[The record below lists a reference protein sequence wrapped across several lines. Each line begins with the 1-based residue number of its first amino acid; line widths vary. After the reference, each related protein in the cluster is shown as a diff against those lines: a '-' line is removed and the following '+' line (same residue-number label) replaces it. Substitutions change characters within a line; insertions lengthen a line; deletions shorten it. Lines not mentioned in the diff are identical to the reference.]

1 MLDATQSLLAVV
13 GAPILASLSP
23 IFVRTVRSLSLASLL
38 AAIASLTCSLSF
50 LTSNVHVSLL
60 EKEFVL
66 SSFEAYNLVL
76 VSVVYLI
83 SSLSLA
89 PALAELVE
97 EGLRS
102 TRTYVSLFNMSFA
115 MMLLV
120 VVSNNMFVIWVLLE
134 LLTLL
139 AVYLVAVKG
148 GRATEAGWKY
158 LILCGVGMA
167 FSLYGF
173 VILYGLGVRHGVEM
187 PWLVSSLSGQLY
199 DHKPLITLASVFILA
214 GFSVKA
220 GLFPAYMWLPDAHAE
235 APYPI
240 SALLSGA
247 LIYLP
252 LYILYKIFSIVAHS
266 TLAIYVLFC
275 IAIASILVGAAG
287 MLVANDIKRLYAY
300 SSIEH
305 MGFLASFIAAYY
317 GLGNPIISYTAFNL
331 HALGHAIAKAAVFV
345 GAGYL
350 AYAFRTR
357 NIDRIDVGIEKVAG
371 WGLFIHTITLAG
383 IPPFPLFI
391 SKLLGFLA
399 FAENT
404 LALIAY
410 TIVVFVAFTAIA
422 LRLSHLYALKTRI
435 NGIRRPKYGATANL
449 AVLIGVVLLLL
460 VSLAFFSGVEIV
472 AWR

>member
-1 MLDATQSLLAVV
+1 MGATQSLLVII
-13 GAPILASLSP
+13 GAPILASLAS
-23 IFVRTVRSLSLASLL
+23 IFAKTMRSLSLVSMLAALASLICSLSLL
-38 AAIASLTCSLSF
+38 A
-50 LTSNVHVSLL
+50 SNVHVFLL
-60 EKEFVL
+60 EEELVL
-66 SSFEAYNLVL
+66 GSLEAYNLML

-102 TRTYVSLFNMSFA
+102 TRMYVFLFNMSFA
-115 MMLLV
+115 MILLV
-120 VVSNNMFVIWVLLE
+120 VVSNNMFMIWALLE
-134 LLTLL
+134 LSTLL
-139 AVYLVAVKG
+139 TVYLVAIKG
-148 GRATEAGWKY
+148 GRAAEAGWKY

-173 VILYGLGVRHGVEM
+173 VILYGLGVRHGIEM
-187 PWLVSSLSGQLY
+187 PWLVSSLAGQLH
-199 DHKPLITLASVFILA
+199 DHQPLIALASIFILA

-235 APYPI
+235 ASYPV

-252 LYILYKIFSIVAHS
+252 LYVLYKIFSIVAHS
-266 TLAIYVLFC
+266 TLAVHVLFC
-275 IAIASILVGAAG
+275 IAIISILVGAAG
-287 MLVANDIKRLYAY
+287 MLVTSDIKRLYAY

-305 MGFLASFIAAYY
+305 MGILASFIAAYY
-317 GLGNPIISYTAFNL
+317 GLGNPIISYVAFNL

-350 AYAFRTR
+350 AYAFRSR
-357 NIDRIDVGIEKVAG
+357 NINKIDVGVEKIAG
-371 WGLFIHTITLAG
+371 WSLFIHTLTLAG

-391 SKLLGFLA
+391 SELLGFLA
-399 FAENT
+399 FAENM

-410 TIVVFVAFTAIA
+410 IMVVFVAFAAIA
-422 LRLSHLYALKTRI
+422 LRLSHLYASKTRI
-435 NGIRRPKYGATANL
+435 NGIRRPQYSTMVHL
-449 AVLIGVVLLLL
+449 AVLLGVAILLL
-460 VSLAFFSGVEIV
+460 VSLAFLSGVKILV
-472 AWR
+472 WR

>member
-1 MLDATQSLLAVV
+1 
-13 GAPILASLSP
+13 
-23 IFVRTVRSLSLASLL
+23 RTVRSLSLVSLL

-173 VILYGLGVRHGVEM
+173 VILYGLGVRHGIEM
-187 PWLVSSLSGQLY
+187 PWLVSNLAGQLH
-199 DHKPLITLASVFILA
+199 DHRPLVALASVFILA

-235 APYPI
+235 AFYSV

-252 LYILYKIFSIVAHS
+252 LYVLYKMFSVVAHA
-266 TLAIYVLFC
+266 TFAVHVLFC
-275 IAIASILVGAAG
+275 IAVVSILVGAAG
-287 MLVANDIKRLYAY
+287 MLVTSDIKRLYAY

-317 GLGNPIISYTAFNL
+317 GLGDPITSYIAFNL

-357 NIDRIDVGIEKVAG
+357 NIDKIDVGIEKIAG
-371 WGLFIHTITLAG
+371 WSLFIHTITLAG

-399 FAENT
+399 FAKNT
-404 LALIAY
+404 PALIAY
-410 TIVVFVAFTAIA
+410 TVVVFVAFTAIA

-435 NGIRRPKYGATANL
+435 NGIRRPKYSAMASL
-449 AVLIGVVLLLL
+449 AVLLGVVFLLL
-460 VSLAFFSGVEIV
+460 VSLAFFLGVKV
-472 AWR
+472 DTWR